1 MVCGKV
7 CREWCVIVCLHV
19 YFQAIGLPRPQ
30 LAGMKQ
36 GRLSRTLD
44 NNSPPSPSTLTQ
56 GATPHPNSTLGGAES
71 DMMPPPPN
79 VLHCMSDMLPRA
91 PAPPPAALN
100 PANVITTSIDEGV
113 EADILDRDSEAAAH
127 SSRFAAL
134 QRDPYGLGLLPE
146 YGYGYRHSDSGS
158 NPGVMH
164 RQSLS
169 SANSSSS
176 LNAAGLAGVMSPFTS
191 FDSSLE
197 VDMVSGGGGGDSRP
211 ESTSSRVLSTHHML
225 PGGAVPMTSISNHSP
240 YLQVRLA
247 LFLGYFGGRG
257 GGAFWVNQCSLWRE
271 NNASSL
277 GNFFSFFLKVH
288 VAFLFFLFL
297 CVTHKH
303 I

>member
-1 MVCGKV
+1 M
-7 CREWCVIVCLHV
+7 
-19 YFQAIGLPRPQ
+19 GLPRPQ

-44 NNSPPSPSTLTQ
+44 NNSPPSPGSLTQ
-56 GATPHPNSTLGGAES
+56 GGATPHPSSASMLGGAES

-79 VLHCMSDMLPRA
+79 ILHCMSDMLPRA

-113 EADILDRDSEAAAH
+113 EADILDRDAEAAAH

-146 YGYGYRHSDSGS
+146 YGYGYGYLDGGGG
-158 NPGVMH
+158 PGAGH

-176 LNAAGLAGVMSPFTS
+176 LNAAGLANVLSPFTS

-197 VDMVSGGGGGDSRP
+197 VDMVPPRGGGGGVGGGGRP
-211 ESTSSRVLSTHHML
+211 ESSSASPRVLSAHHML
-225 PGGAVPMTSISNHSP
+225 PGAVAMTTSSNHSP
-240 YLQVRLA
+240 YLQVK
-247 LFLGYFGGRG
+247 LFLLFVYVGGGGRWVG
-257 GGAFWVNQCSLWRE
+257 GWVD
-271 NNASSL
+271 
-277 GNFFSFFLKVH
+277 
-288 VAFLFFLFL
+288 
-297 CVTHKH
+297 
-303 I
+303 

>member
-1 MVCGKV
+1 M
-7 CREWCVIVCLHV
+7 
-19 YFQAIGLPRPQ
+19 GLPRPQ

-44 NNSPPSPSTLTQ
+44 NNSPPSPGSLTQ
-56 GATPHPNSTLGGAES
+56 GGATPHPSSASMLGGAES

-79 VLHCMSDMLPRA
+79 ILHCMSDMLPRA

-113 EADILDRDSEAAAH
+113 EADILDRDAEAAAH

-146 YGYGYRHSDSGS
+146 YGYGYGYLDGGGG
-158 NPGVMH
+158 PGAGH

-176 LNAAGLAGVMSPFTS
+176 LNAAGLANVLSPFTS

-197 VDMVSGGGGGDSRP
+197 VDMVPPRGGGGGGGVGGGGRP
-211 ESTSSRVLSTHHML
+211 ESSSASPRVLSAHHML
-225 PGGAVPMTSISNHSP
+225 PGAVAMTTSSNHSP
-240 YLQVRLA
+240 YLQVK
-247 LFLGYFGGRG
+247 LFLLFVYVGGGGRWVG
-257 GGAFWVNQCSLWRE
+257 GWVD
-271 NNASSL
+271 
-277 GNFFSFFLKVH
+277 
-288 VAFLFFLFL
+288 
-297 CVTHKH
+297 
-303 I
+303 